1 MFLVFYFIGGLMRVV
16 KYQRVSTSKQD
27 YENQTNSLDK
37 QIELLGWDCVGE
49 YKEVVSGV
57 KDSRPQLQK
66 MIEDARLRKF
76 DRVIVFALD
85 RLGRKIVQI
94 VNTIHSLEECGVH
107 LFIVKE
113 SVDTSNSQGKIFA
126 NFISIFSQLERDMM
140 ISRQKEAI
148 DRIRS
153 KGGKWGKG
161 KLISQE
167 QRDNIVALRT
177 QGLSYRG
184 ICKEVDVSLG
194 SVQHTLKMQSIRI

>member
-57 KDSRPQLQK
+57 KDGRPQLQK

>member
-1 MFLVFYFIGGLMRVV
+1 MRVV

-27 YENQTNSLDK
+27 YENQTKALDK

-57 KDSRPQLQK
+57 KDTRPQLQK

-85 RLGRKIVQI
+85 RLGRKIVQV

-107 LFIVKE
+107 LFVVKE

-148 DRIRS
+148 DRIRTN
-153 KGGKWGKG
+153 GGKWGKG

-167 QRDNIVALRT
+167 QRDRIVALRT

>member
-1 MFLVFYFIGGLMRVV
+1 MRVV

-27 YENQTNSLDK
+27 YENQTNALDK
-37 QIELLGWDCVGE
+37 QIELLGWDCVGQ

-85 RLGRKIVQI
+85 RLGRKIVQV

-167 QRDNIVALRT
+167 QRDSIVALRT

-194 SVQHTLKMQSIRI
+194 SVQHTLKMQSIRV

>member
-1 MFLVFYFIGGLMRVV
+1 MRVV

-27 YENQTNSLDK
+27 YENQTKALDK

-57 KDSRPQLQK
+57 KDTRPQLQK

-85 RLGRKIVQI
+85 RLGRKIVQV
-94 VNTIHSLEECGVH
+94 VNTIHSLEERGVH
-107 LFIVKE
+107 LFVVKE

-148 DRIRS
+148 DRIRTN
-153 KGGKWGKG
+153 GGKWGKG

-167 QRDNIVALRT
+167 QRDRIVALRT

-194 SVQHTLKMQSIRI
+194 SVQHTLKMQSIRV

>member
-1 MFLVFYFIGGLMRVV
+1 MGGLMRVV

-57 KDSRPQLQK
+57 KDNRPQLQK

-85 RLGRKIVQI
+85 RLGRKIVQV

-148 DRIRS
+148 DRIRT

-167 QRDNIVALRT
+167 QRDRIVALRT
-177 QGLSYRG
+177 QGLSFRG

-194 SVQHTLKMQSIRI
+194 SVQHTLKMQSIRV

>member
-167 QRDNIVALRT
+167 QRDSIVALRT

>member
-1 MFLVFYFIGGLMRVV
+1 MRVV

-85 RLGRKIVQI
+85 RLGRKIVQV

-167 QRDNIVALRT
+167 QRDSIVALRT

-194 SVQHTLKMQSIRI
+194 SVQHTLKMQQVA

>member
-1 MFLVFYFIGGLMRVV
+1 MRVV

-27 YENQTNSLDK
+27 YENQTNALDK

-57 KDSRPQLQK
+57 KDTRPQLQK

-85 RLGRKIVQI
+85 RLGRKIVQV

-107 LFIVKE
+107 LFVVKE

-148 DRIRS
+148 DRIRTN
-153 KGGKWGKG
+153 GGKWGKG

-167 QRDNIVALRT
+167 QRDRIVALRT

>member
-1 MFLVFYFIGGLMRVV
+1 MFYFIGGLMRVV

-37 QIELLGWDCVGE
+37 QIELLGWNCVGE

-85 RLGRKIVQI
+85 RLGRKIVQV

-167 QRDNIVALRT
+167 QRDSIVALRT

-194 SVQHTLKMQSIRI
+194 SVQHTLKMQQVA

>member
-1 MFLVFYFIGGLMRVV
+1 MRVV

-27 YENQTNSLDK
+27 YENQTKALDK

-57 KDSRPQLQK
+57 KDTRPQLQK

-85 RLGRKIVQI
+85 RLGRKIVQV
-94 VNTIHSLEECGVH
+94 VNTIHSIEECGVH
-107 LFIVKE
+107 LFVVKE

-148 DRIRS
+148 DRIRTN
-153 KGGKWGKG
+153 GGKWGKG

-167 QRDNIVALRT
+167 QRDRIVALRT

-194 SVQHTLKMQSIRI
+194 SVQHTLKMQSIRV

>member
-1 MFLVFYFIGGLMRVV
+1 MRVV

-85 RLGRKIVQI
+85 RLGRKIVQV

-167 QRDNIVALRT
+167 QREKIVSLRT

-194 SVQHTLKMQSIRI
+194 SVQHTLKMQTIRV

>member
-1 MFLVFYFIGGLMRVV
+1 MRVV

-85 RLGRKIVQI
+85 RLGRKIVQV

>member
-1 MFLVFYFIGGLMRVV
+1 MRVV
-16 KYQRVSTSKQD
+16 KYQRVSTSKQS
-27 YENQTNSLDK
+27 YENQTKALDK

-57 KDSRPQLQK
+57 KDTRPQLQK

-85 RLGRKIVQI
+85 RLGRKIVQV

-107 LFIVKE
+107 LFVVKE

-148 DRIRS
+148 DRIRTN
-153 KGGKWGKG
+153 GGKWGKG

-167 QRDNIVALRT
+167 QRDRIVALRT

-194 SVQHTLKMQSIRI
+194 SVQHTLKMQSIRV

>member
-85 RLGRKIVQI
+85 RLGRKIVQV

>member
-1 MFLVFYFIGGLMRVV
+1 MFYFTGGLMRVV

-27 YENQTNSLDK
+27 YENQTNALDK

-57 KDSRPQLQK
+57 KDTRPQLQK

-85 RLGRKIVQI
+85 RLGRKIVQV

-148 DRIRS
+148 DRIRTS
-153 KGGKWGKG
+153 GGKWGKG

-167 QRDNIVALRT
+167 QRDRIVALRT

-194 SVQHTLKMQSIRI
+194 SVQHTLKMQSIRV

>member
-1 MFLVFYFIGGLMRVV
+1 MFYFIGGLMRVV

-27 YENQTNSLDK
+27 YENQTNALDK

-49 YKEVVSGV
+49 YKEVASGV

-85 RLGRKIVQI
+85 RLGRKIVQV
-94 VNTIHSLEECGVH
+94 VNTIHSLEECGVNI
-107 LFIVKE
+107 FVVKNGI
-113 SVDTSNSQGKIFA
+113 DTSTSQGKIFA
-126 NFISIFSQLERDMM
+126 NFINLFSELERDMM

-167 QRDNIVALRT
+167 QRDSIVALRT

-194 SVQHTLKMQSIRI
+194 SVQHTLKMQSIRV

>member
-1 MFLVFYFIGGLMRVV
+1 MRVV

-85 RLGRKIVQI
+85 RLGRKIVQV

-113 SVDTSNSQGKIFA
+113 SV
-126 NFISIFSQLERDMM
+126 L
-140 ISRQKEAI
+140 QKNN
-148 DRIRS
+148 
-153 KGGKWGKG
+153 W
-161 KLISQE
+161 
-167 QRDNIVALRT
+167 
-177 QGLSYRG
+177 
-184 ICKEVDVSLG
+184 
-194 SVQHTLKMQSIRI
+194 

>member
-1 MFLVFYFIGGLMRVV
+1 MRVV

-27 YENQTNSLDK
+27 YENQTNALNK

-85 RLGRKIVQI
+85 RLGRKIVQV

-167 QRDNIVALRT
+167 QREKIVSLRT

-194 SVQHTLKMQSIRI
+194 SVQHTLKMQTIRV

>member
-1 MFLVFYFIGGLMRVV
+1 MFIVFYFTGGLMRVV

-85 RLGRKIVQI
+85 RLGRKIVQV

>member
-1 MFLVFYFIGGLMRVV
+1 MGGLMRVV

-27 YENQTNSLDK
+27 YENQTKALDK

-57 KDSRPQLQK
+57 KDTRPQLQK

-85 RLGRKIVQI
+85 RLGRKIVQV

-107 LFIVKE
+107 LFVVKE

-148 DRIRS
+148 DRIRTN
-153 KGGKWGKG
+153 GGKWGKG

-167 QRDNIVALRT
+167 QRDRIVALRT

-194 SVQHTLKMQSIRI
+194 SVQHTLKMQSIRV

>member
-1 MFLVFYFIGGLMRVV
+1 MRVV

-27 YENQTNSLDK
+27 YENQTNALNK

-66 MIEDARLRKF
+66 LLEDARLRKF
-76 DRVIVFALD
+76 DRVIVFSLD
-85 RLGRKIVQI
+85 RLGRKIVQV
-94 VNTIHSLEECGVH
+94 VNTIHSLEESGVH
-107 LFIVKE
+107 IFIVKNAID
-113 SVDTSNSQGKIFA
+113 SSTASGRIFA
-126 NFISIFSQLERDMM
+126 QFINIFSELERDMM

-161 KLISQE
+161 KLISQD
-167 QRDNIVALRT
+167 QRDKIVSLRT
-177 QGLSYRG
+177 EGLSYRN

-194 SVQHTLKMQSIRI
+194 SVQHTLKMQTIRV

>member
-1 MFLVFYFIGGLMRVV
+1 MRVV

-27 YENQTNSLDK
+27 YENQTKALDK

-57 KDSRPQLQK
+57 KDTRPQLQK

-85 RLGRKIVQI
+85 RLGRKIVQV

-107 LFIVKE
+107 LFVVKE

-148 DRIRS
+148 DRIRTN
-153 KGGKWGKG
+153 GGKWGKG

-167 QRDNIVALRT
+167 QRDRIVALRT

-194 SVQHTLKMQSIRI
+194 SVQHTLKMQSIRV

>member
-1 MFLVFYFIGGLMRVV
+1 MFYFIEGLMRVV
-16 KYQRVSTSKQD
+16 KYQRVSTTKQD

-85 RLGRKIVQI
+85 RLGRKIVQV

-167 QRDNIVALRT
+167 QRDSIVALRT

-194 SVQHTLKMQSIRI
+194 SVQHTLKMQQVA

>member
-1 MFLVFYFIGGLMRVV
+1 MFYFMGGLMRVV

-27 YENQTNSLDK
+27 YENQTKALDK

-57 KDSRPQLQK
+57 KDTRPQLQK

-85 RLGRKIVQI
+85 RLGRKIVQV

-107 LFIVKE
+107 LFVVKE

-148 DRIRS
+148 DRIRTN
-153 KGGKWGKG
+153 GGKWGKG

-167 QRDNIVALRT
+167 QRDRIVALRT

-194 SVQHTLKMQSIRI
+194 SVQHTLKMQSIRV

>member
-1 MFLVFYFIGGLMRVV
+1 MRVV

-161 KLISQE
+161 KLISQDK
-167 QRDNIVALRT
+167 RDSIVSLRT

-184 ICKEVDVSLG
+184 ICKELDVSLG
-194 SVQHTLKMQSIRI
+194 SVQHCLKINNMVALTN

>member
-1 MFLVFYFIGGLMRVV
+1 MNIKCHFTGVLMRVV

-27 YENQTNSLDK
+27 YENQTNALDK
-37 QIELLGWDCVGE
+37 QIELLGWDCVGQ

-85 RLGRKIVQI
+85 RLGRKIVQV

-167 QRDNIVALRT
+167 QRDSIVALRT

-194 SVQHTLKMQSIRI
+194 SGQHTLKMQQVA

>member
-1 MFLVFYFIGGLMRVV
+1 MRVV

-27 YENQTNSLDK
+27 YENQTNALDK

-57 KDSRPQLQK
+57 KDTRPQLQK

-76 DRVIVFALD
+76 DRVIVFALE
-85 RLGRKIVQI
+85 RLGRKIVQV

-148 DRIRS
+148 DRIRTS
-153 KGGKWGKG
+153 GGKWGKG

-167 QRDNIVALRT
+167 QRDRIVALRT

-194 SVQHTLKMQSIRI
+194 SVQHTLKMQSIRV

>member
-1 MFLVFYFIGGLMRVV
+1 MRVV

-37 QIELLGWDCVGE
+37 QIELLGWNCVGE

-85 RLGRKIVQI
+85 RLGRKIVQV

-167 QRDNIVALRT
+167 QRDRIVALRT
-177 QGLSYRG
+177 QGLSFRG

-194 SVQHTLKMQSIRI
+194 SVQHTLKTQSIRV

>member
-1 MFLVFYFIGGLMRVV
+1 MRVV

-27 YENQTNSLDK
+27 YENQTKALDK

-57 KDSRPQLQK
+57 KDTRPQLQK

-85 RLGRKIVQI
+85 RLGRKIVQV

-107 LFIVKE
+107 LFVVKE

-148 DRIRS
+148 DRIRTN
-153 KGGKWGKG
+153 GGKWGKG

-167 QRDNIVALRT
+167 QRDRIVALRT

-194 SVQHTLKMQSIRI
+194 SVQHTLKTHSMSSTI

>member
-1 MFLVFYFIGGLMRVV
+1 MRVV

-85 RLGRKIVQI
+85 RLGRKIVQV

-148 DRIRS
+148 DRIRT

-167 QRDNIVALRT
+167 QRDRIVALRT
-177 QGLSYRG
+177 QGLSFRG

-194 SVQHTLKMQSIRI
+194 SVQHTLKMQSIRV

>member
-1 MFLVFYFIGGLMRVV
+1 MRVV

-37 QIELLGWDCVGE
+37 QIELLGWDCVDE

>member
-1 MFLVFYFIGGLMRVV
+1 MRVV

-27 YENQTNSLDK
+27 YENQTKALDK

-57 KDSRPQLQK
+57 KDTRPQLQK

-85 RLGRKIVQI
+85 RLGRKIVQV

-107 LFIVKE
+107 LFVVKE

-148 DRIRS
+148 DRIRTN
-153 KGGKWGKG
+153 GGKWGKG

-167 QRDNIVALRT
+167 QRDKIVALRT

-194 SVQHTLKMQSIRI
+194 SVQHTLKMQSIRV

>member
-1 MFLVFYFIGGLMRVV
+1 MGGLMRVV

-148 DRIRS
+148 DRIRT

-167 QRDNIVALRT
+167 QRDRIVALRT
-177 QGLSYRG
+177 QGLSFRG

-194 SVQHTLKMQSIRI
+194 SVQHTLKMQSIRV

>member
-1 MFLVFYFIGGLMRVV
+1 MRVV

-27 YENQTNSLDK
+27 YENQTKALDK

-57 KDSRPQLQK
+57 KDTRPQLQK

-85 RLGRKIVQI
+85 RLGRKIVQV

-107 LFIVKE
+107 LFVVKE

-126 NFISIFSQLERDMM
+126 NFISIFSQLERDVM

-148 DRIRS
+148 DRIRTN
-153 KGGKWGKG
+153 GGKWGKG

-167 QRDNIVALRT
+167 QRDRIVALRT

-194 SVQHTLKMQSIRI
+194 SVQHTLKMQSIRV

>member
-1 MFLVFYFIGGLMRVV
+1 MRVV

-27 YENQTNSLDK
+27 YENQTKALDK

-57 KDSRPQLQK
+57 KDTRPQLQK

-85 RLGRKIVQI
+85 RLGRKIVQV

-148 DRIRS
+148 DRIRTN
-153 KGGKWGKG
+153 GGKWGKG

-167 QRDNIVALRT
+167 QRDKIVALRT

-194 SVQHTLKMQSIRI
+194 SVQHTLKMQSIRV